1 MEACWSSRLERAYPW
16 RSMLDAGVLLASGSD
31 APIESPNPWLAL
43 HAAVHRS
50 HPGDEAD
57 WQPAQ
62 ALQPWE
68 ALRAATLGAAQAAG
82 RKAIGHLRPG
92 ARADLAVLNVPLATV
107 LAADERLA
115 GVRSE
120 LTIVDGT
127 VVHRS

>member
-1 MEACWSSRLERAYPW
+1 
-16 RSMLDAGVLLASGSD
+16 V
-31 APIESPNPWLAL
+31 
-43 HAAVHRS
+43 
-50 HPGDEAD
+50 D

-82 RKAIGHLRPG
+82 RTAIGHLRPG